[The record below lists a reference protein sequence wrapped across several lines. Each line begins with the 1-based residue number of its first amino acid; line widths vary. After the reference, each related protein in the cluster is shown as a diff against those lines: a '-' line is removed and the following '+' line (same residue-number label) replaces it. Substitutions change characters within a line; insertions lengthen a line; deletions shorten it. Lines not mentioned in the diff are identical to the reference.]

1 MDIVRFCSL
10 CQHVV
15 VLMHVGKLSATEAH
29 LVTQIAPDAVPACAP
44 KGCLAVFGVLYDFA
58 PTEGTRSEFLAPL
71 LQRLPESR
79 GDLASTSLL
88 HLQRS
93 CKRLSC
99 KLCLLGLNAEHGR
112 LAPFDALWS
121 AHAAAASHCCDV
133 ACSPQGVYVIQGFC
147 WHVQNATRMPA
158 DYRLNFTDFFPSELG
173 MATYS
178 GSLTTPPCT
187 GNVLWTVFLDTK
199 PISNRQVQLW
209 API

>member
-1 MDIVRFCSL
+1 M
-10 CQHVV
+10 
-15 VLMHVGKLSATEAH
+15 
-29 LVTQIAPDAVPACAP
+29 
-44 KGCLAVFGVLYDFA
+44 
-58 PTEGTRSEFLAPL
+58 L
-71 LQRLPESR
+71 LQHHVAATLHAVHARHACNPE
-79 GDLASTSLL
+79 A
-88 HLQRS
+88 
-93 CKRLSC
+93 
-99 KLCLLGLNAEHGR
+99 
-112 LAPFDALWS
+112 
-121 AHAAAASHCCDV
+121 
-133 ACSPQGVYVIQGFC
+133 FC